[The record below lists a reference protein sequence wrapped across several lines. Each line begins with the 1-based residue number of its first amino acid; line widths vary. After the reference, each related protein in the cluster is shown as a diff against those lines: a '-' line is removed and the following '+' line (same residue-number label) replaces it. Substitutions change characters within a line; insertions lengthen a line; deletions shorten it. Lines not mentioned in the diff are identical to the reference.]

1 MLTARNFVVLTIIIA
16 VVSLAWACLE
26 LARPP
31 DSGGLGF
38 DSYGTR
44 VHGQRGLF
52 EILGELGI
60 PVERVLRPP
69 TSVVGREATLVLWRP
84 QPDLVQMEPAY
95 LHALARWVENG
106 GRVVVAPEGR
116 RAAPPPTGLSGRA
129 RPTRET
135 TVLGELG
142 LATAHIKTI
151 HLGSAEQ
158 GPDADSSVRPAG
170 ARARET
176 SEDRDE
182 SEDDDARRLR
192 ELLTGTARPIVT
204 RSVTVEATG
213 VWSPLGKLVSTIEV
227 PEEKLQVLSVG
238 ESAPDGTLTFRDPAG
253 SEQVL
258 AAVYRRGKGE
268 LVVVASATIA
278 ENGLI
283 ARQDNSVLAVEL
295 LGASARPVVFD
306 EFYHGLTIRGNPLW
320 LFTQRG
326 YAATTLCLLA
336 VIGLWMWREAVFLG
350 PPLAPPGQSRRS
362 IGEYVDAMAR
372 FLNRGG
378 SSRAFLLRE
387 VRSGVLKAIRD
398 ELHLPPSRD
407 HVEELAAVLARRDP
421 RRARELIETMEAVD
435 QALSRKGVLK
445 ESVAVGLFE
454 RMSRCL

>member
-1 MLTARNFVVLTIIIA
+1 MLTARNIVVLTIIIA

-31 DSGGLGF
+31 DSGGLGR

-60 PVERVLRPP
+60 PVERILGPP

-95 LHALARWVENG
+95 LHALARWVEKG

-116 RAAPPPTGLSGRA
+116 RAAPPPTGLSGRV
-129 RPTRET
+129 RPTREV

-142 LATAHIKTI
+142 LATAGIKTI

-158 GPDADSSVRPAG
+158 GPNTDSTGRSSD
-170 ARARET
+170 ARAQET
-176 SEDRDE
+176 SADRDE
-182 SEDDDARRLR
+182 SEVDDARRVR

-204 RSVTVEATG
+204 RGVTVAATG

-227 PEEKLQVLSVG
+227 PEEKLEVLNVG
-238 ESAPDGTLTFRDPAG
+238 ESAPDGTLTFRDPGG
-253 SEQVL
+253 SEQIL

-268 LVVVASATIA
+268 LVVVASPTIA

-283 ARQDNSVLAVEL
+283 ARHDNSVLAVEL
-295 LGASARPVVFD
+295 LGAPARPVVFD

-387 VRSGVLKAIRD
+387 VRSGVFKAIRD

-421 RRARELIETMEAVD
+421 RRARELIETMGAVD
-435 QALSRKGVLK
+435 QALARKVVLK
-445 ESVAVGLFE
+445 ESVAVDLFE